1 MNNTIFLDIKEF
13 DKKHGPFCM
22 SYSFDLEIIISSI
35 KAVGLVNKP
44 YIRRNN
50 DGFIDIVTG
59 YRRILAL
66 EALGWEKVPCIELDD
81 PKLSDVDLLMLNLYD
96 NICIRKFNDVEKS
109 MILNRLLVS
118 FSIDDIYKQYMSLLN
133 ISNRREV
140 DILLKIEELN
150 DHIKEIIAAEILSMR
165 TIESI
170 LEMEE
175 SSRDVIVKWISNLKL
190 NINQQ
195 SLLIEY
201 INDISCKEGKG
212 TQELLS
218 EEVFI
223 GLITEDG
230 QNTPQKA
237 KRFIDQLRARRFPI
251 LTKNEKTFAR
261 QISDLDLPKG
271 VRIKHSPFFE
281 GPDYLL
287 EVSFKDGERLT
298 KIIEELGRLNSLSK
312 IKDPW
317 KEKE

>member
-13 DKKHGPFCM
+13 DKKLGPFCM
-22 SYSFDLEIIISSI
+22 SYGFNLEAIISSI
-35 KAVGLVNKP
+35 KTVGLVNKP
-44 YIRRNN
+44 YIRRNK
-50 DGFIDIVTG
+50 GGLVDIVTG

-66 EALGWEKVPCIELDD
+66 EALGWEKVPCIELND
-81 PKLSDVDLLMLNLYD
+81 PKLSDADLLMLNLYD

-133 ISNRREV
+133 IPNRREV
-140 DILLKIEELN
+140 DILLKIEGLN

-195 SLLIEY
+195 SLFIEY

-212 TQELLS
+212 VQELLS
-218 EEVFI
+218 EEIFI

-287 EVSFKDGERLT
+287 EISFKDGERLI
-298 KIIEELGRLNSLSK
+298 KVIEELGRLNGLSK